1 MKRHGF
7 TLAELVIV
15 IALSSVVLLAIT
27 AMVLSISG
35 YSRARSAELEAKN
48 EVALFEARLGAW
60 FSGFDSVA
68 TGAPNANGSSLSFQI
83 TGAEGESG
91 RTVSAVFNRER
102 GDLTLGKTDGTVET
116 LSFPHLSDVTFS
128 KSTDEGADPGLVRC
142 TITYQV
148 DEKTRTYTF
157 LLLKH
162 SANAAV

>member
-60 FSGFDSVA
+60 FSGFDNSTA
-68 TGAPNANGSSLSFQI
+68 SEPKTSEDGTMLSFQI
-83 TGAEGESG
+83 AGEKPF
-91 RTVSAVFNRER
+91 SATFNK
-102 GDLTLGKTDGTVET
+102 DTKQLTLGKPDGTGEA

>member
-35 YSRARSAELEAKN
+35 YSRARSAELDAKN
-48 EVALFEARLGAW
+48 EVALFETRLGAW
-60 FSGFDSVA
+60 FSGFDKSTVSEPKMSKDG
-68 TGAPNANGSSLSFQI
+68 TMLSFQI
-83 TGAEGESG
+83 AGEGTS
-91 RTVSAVFNRER
+91 SATFNK
-102 GDLTLGKTDGTVET
+102 GTKQLTLRKTDGNEET
-116 LSFPHLSDVTFS
+116 FSFPHLSDVTFS
-128 KSTDEGADPGLVRC
+128 KSTDEGADPGLVKC

-162 SANAAV
+162 SANATA

>member
-60 FSGFDSVA
+60 FSGFDKSTA
-68 TGAPNANGSSLSFQI
+68 SEPKTQTSEDGSMLSFQI
-83 TGAEGESG
+83 AGEG
-91 RTVSAVFNRER
+91 TASATFNK
-102 GDLTLGKTDGTVET
+102 GTKQLTLRKTDGTEET

-128 KSTDEGADPGLVRC
+128 KSTDEGADRLVKC

>member
-35 YSRARSAELEAKN
+35 YSHARSAELEAKN
-48 EVALFEARLGAW
+48 EVALFETHLGAW
-60 FSGFDSVA
+60 FSGFDNSTA
-68 TGAPNANGSSLSFQI
+68 SEPKTSEDGTMLSFQI
-83 TGAEGESG
+83 AGEG
-91 RTVSAVFNRER
+91 TASATFNK
-102 GDLTLGKTDGTVET
+102 DTKQLTLGKPDGTEET

-128 KSTDEGADPGLVRC
+128 KSTDEGANPGLVRC

-162 SANAAV
+162 SANAAI

>member
-60 FSGFDSVA
+60 FSGFDSVV
-68 TGAPNANGSSLSFQI
+68 TEAPIADENTLSFRVS
-83 TGAEGESG
+83 GSDGESG
-91 RTVSAVFNRER
+91 KTVSAVFNPKT
-102 GDLTLGKTDGTVET
+102 GVLTLRKTDGTEET

-128 KSTDEGADPGLVRC
+128 KSTDEGADRLVKC